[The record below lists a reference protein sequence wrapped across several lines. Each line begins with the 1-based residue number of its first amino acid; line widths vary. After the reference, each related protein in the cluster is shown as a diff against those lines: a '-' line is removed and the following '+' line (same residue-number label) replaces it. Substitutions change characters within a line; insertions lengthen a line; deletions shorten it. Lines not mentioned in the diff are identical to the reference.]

1 MHTNEDALTPATTPA
16 DLVLARTG
24 TLNGIPA
31 MIAFDGSKR
40 TLLLVQKGAE
50 WVQEREVQYGG
61 IRGMGLLT
69 KYLDEGSA
77 RLADKTPIFEEG
89 KAAPEAK
96 APKAAPAPKATPAT
110 LDTVAATAKEA
121 PTVPAKRA
129 RKAKAP
135 AAPVAPKVEAPV
147 APPAPVG
154 PVLDPAIVHHLG
166 HDRAVEVATT
176 TDLAVLRKTR
186 EAAITAGAPAE
197 VVRAITLRAGEIACG
212 FTLAGVKKAPVAK
225 VATEKAPRAE
235 KATSTEQAPS
245 APKKDLRAMLEAG
258 VVKAGDKVHLHG
270 KPEVTTTITKDG
282 TASDGRSLRKWA
294 MEATGWP
301 SINVYV
307 NLVHTKTGK
316 TLEALRA

>member
-1 MHTNEDALTPATTPA
+1 MHTNEDATLSSS
-16 DLVLARTG
+16 LVLARTG
-24 TLNGIPA
+24 TIKGVPA

-96 APKAAPAPKATPAT
+96 APKAAPAPKASPVTLADVNPAPEAR
-110 LDTVAATAKEA
+110 AAMDK
-121 PTVPAKRA
+121 VVGVKRT
-129 RKAKAP
+129 RKAKSPATP
-135 AAPVAPKVEAPV
+135 AAPKAEPPV

-225 VATEKAPRAE
+225 EATEKAPRAE
-235 KATSTEQAPS
+235 QTASTRQTPT
-245 APKKDLRAMLEAG
+245 KKIGIREMIDAG
-258 VVKAGDKVHLHG
+258 IVKAGDEIHLRG
-270 KPEVTTTITKDG
+270 KPEIKTTLTADG
-282 TASDGRSLRKWA
+282 HTATGASLGQWGK
-294 MEATGWP
+294 EQTGWP
-301 SINVYV
+301 SMNVYA
-307 NLVHTKTGK
+307 NLVHTKSGK
-316 TLEALRA
+316 LLGDLRPV